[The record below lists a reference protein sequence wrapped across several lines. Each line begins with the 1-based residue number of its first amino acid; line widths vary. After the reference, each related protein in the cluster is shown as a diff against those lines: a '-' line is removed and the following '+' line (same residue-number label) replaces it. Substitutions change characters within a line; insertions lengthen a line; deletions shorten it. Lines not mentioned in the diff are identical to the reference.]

1 MNPKTR
7 TARFASRRGS
17 APIELIMWLPLLMFV
32 FWIILAAGHLFLINC
47 EVVVE
52 TRQMAWQGRH
62 EPWRQGDGTY
72 EEGEIPALHS
82 SEAGRGLADL
92 SQVAN
97 RYFQDNEDL
106 PGDWSAKRGFLTA
119 RHSKVV
125 PFTPALFSN
134 MRIARSE
141 HFVLGGVWDQRE
153 MPFEDRSEHKRLEP
167 SEKFQ
172 YYFANPHRH
181 VNFASLKQLASLG
194 GVGQS
199 SGSTKNPYQGT
210 LPEKSKQLSRER
222 QKILSAITDTKDEIE
237 RYEQQLQALR
247 AETQP
252 DEGAIAHVEAD
263 LAAAKDRL
271 NRLDAALAKVEN
283 SIDIQNKIRQEN
295 AKRDGKEQ

>member
-1 MNPKTR
+1 
-7 TARFASRRGS
+7 
-17 APIELIMWLPLLMFV
+17 MWLPLLMFV
-32 FWIILAAGHLFLINC
+32 FWIILAAGHLFLVNC

-82 SEAGRGLADL
+82 SQAGRGLADL
-92 SQVAN
+92 SQVAD

-167 SEKFQ
+167 SEKLQ

-181 VNFASLKQLASLG
+181 VDFTPLKQLASIGGAGLG
-194 GVGQS
+194 
-199 SGSTKNPYQGT
+199 SGSGRNPYRDA
-210 LPEKSKQLSRER
+210 LPEESERLSRER
-222 QKILSAITDTKDEIE
+222 QKILNSIADTEAEIG
-237 RYEQQLQALR
+237 RYEQQLKDLR
-247 AETQP
+247 AETLP
-252 DEGAIAHVEAD
+252 DDNAIADAEAN
-263 LAAAKDRL
+263 LTAAEERL
-271 NRLDAALAKVEN
+271 NRLEAALAKVEK
-283 SIDIQNKIRQEN
+283 SIEIQNKMRHEN
-295 AKRDGKEQ
+295 AEHDGKEE